1 MLMKCHTKEHS
12 PAIHSVVHNDGSA
25 NCYVWPETEGNRGV
39 NEVGTCLIDFAL
51 QKFVVKTSCHTVI
64 TALDRTEIVL

>member
-1 MLMKCHTKEHS
+1 MKCHTKEHS

-25 NCYVWPETEGNRGV
+25 NVWPETEGNRGV

-51 QKFVVKTSCHTVI
+51 QKLVVKISCHTVI
-64 TALDRTEIVL
+64 TALDSTEIVL

>member
-1 MLMKCHTKEHS
+1 MKCHIKEHS
-12 PAIHSVVHNDGSA
+12 PAIHFVGLNDGNA

-51 QKFVVKTSCHTVI
+51 QKLGVKISCHTVI